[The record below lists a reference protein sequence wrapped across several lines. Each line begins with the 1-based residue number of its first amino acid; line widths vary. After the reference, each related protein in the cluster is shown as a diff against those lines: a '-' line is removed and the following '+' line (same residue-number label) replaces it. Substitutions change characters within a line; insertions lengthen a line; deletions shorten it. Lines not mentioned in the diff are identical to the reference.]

1 MNQTHTTCS
10 SCETNLLTG
19 IIQSKECCLESIKL
33 LQDILSKEIKER
45 EDQLKTVNKIIFI
58 WEQTAMN
65 EEKRREKKESER
77 ALFIAAAASPSK
89 EPCPNVLCGKTNYR
103 LNHEE
108 TKFVCR
114 ECGNTWDSAPS

>member
-19 IIQSKECCLESIKL
+19 IIQSKKCCLESIKL
-33 LQDILSKEIKER
+33 LKDILSKEIKER
-45 EDQLKTVNKIIFI
+45 EDQLKTVNNRIFI

-65 EEKRREKKESER
+65 EEKRREKKESEM
-77 ALFIAAAASPSK
+77 ALLIAAAASPSK
-89 EPCPNVLCGKTNYR
+89 EPCPNVLCGKTNYH